1 MPIQFVNQ
9 LSTLS
14 IFTPVDRETGDP
26 LPTETWSDKLW
37 ATDFAQA
44 LTLNG
49 LALTW
54 TACTIYHHRQAYV
67 IPAGLHVFT
76 ANPTYAISAVV
87 WLDPSSPDNLTI
99 DVVLLDGTQEAPP
112 APVAVD
118 DVVRLAWGTIGAG
131 ATDITLNVLR
141 HTGGL

>member
-37 ATDFAQA
+37 TTELAEA
-44 LTLNG
+44 LALNG
-49 LALTW
+49 LTLSW
-54 TACTIYHHRQAYV
+54 LACTIYHHRKVYTV
-67 IPAGLHVFT
+67 PAGSHVFS
-76 ANPTYAISAVV
+76 ADPTYATSVV
-87 WLDPSSPDNLTI
+87 IWLDPTVPDNLTI